1 MKFDEGRIRN
11 LGAAR
16 GSYYPILMASAK
28 PTPVTATALSN
39 AVAAAADSPEGTGD
53 EAEADNV
60 SEGLAPLLRMLD
72 GLTDACMVVEA
83 DGRMRYAN
91 EAART
96 LLRMKGRAKGRKLA
110 AVLADRPALE
120 VFEDAVAAGRPR
132 AAVLALTLSSDGA
145 RHYTVSA
152 VPVPVPGEGQLL
164 RVALCS
170 TNEGPAHPASRSSD
184 ETTVVLEKLGDPL
197 SIIQGYLENLLDGV
211 IKEPAVMR
219 QCLSAMQRQAT
230 QMQRVLSGLRV

>member
-1 MKFDEGRIRN
+1 MATAKRIPVMP
-11 LGAAR
+11 ATP
-16 GSYYPILMASAK
+16 SPASA
-28 PTPVTATALSN
+28 
-39 AVAAAADSPEGTGD
+39 
-53 EAEADNV
+53 AEALPVRSGGQQESDRETG
-60 SEGLAPLLRMLD
+60 SEGLIPMMHMLD
-72 GLTDACMVVEA
+72 GLTDACMMVEP

-96 LLRMKGRAKGRKLA
+96 LLRMKGRATGRKLA
-110 AVLADRPALE
+110 AVLADRQALE
-120 VFEDAVAAGRPR
+120 VFEDAAVACRPR
-132 AAVLALTLSSDGA
+132 AAVLTLTLSSDGP

-152 VPVPVPGEGQLL
+152 VPVPVAGEGTLL
-164 RVALCS
+164 RVALCGTS
-170 TNEGPAHPASRSSD
+170 AAPAHVSSRSAD

-219 QCLSAMQRQAT
+219 QCLSAMQRQAS

>member
-1 MKFDEGRIRN
+1 
-11 LGAAR
+11 
-16 GSYYPILMASAK
+16 MASAK
-28 PTPVTATALSN
+28 RTPVTTVALSPLPV
-39 AVAAAADSPEGTGD
+39 ADPAAAPKAGGEHDVENG
-53 EAEADNV
+53 A
-60 SEGLAPLLRMLD
+60 EGLIPMMHMLD
-72 GLTDACMVVEA
+72 GLTDACMMVEP

-96 LLRMKGRAKGRKLA
+96 LLRMKGRATGRKLA
-110 AVLADRPALE
+110 AVLADRQALE
-120 VFEDAVAAGRPR
+120 VFEDAAAAGRPR
-132 AAVLALTLSSDGA
+132 AAVLTLTLSSDGP

-152 VPVPVPGEGQLL
+152 VPVPVAGEGTLL
-164 RVALCS
+164 RVALCG
-170 TNEGPAHPASRSSD
+170 TNAAPAHVSSRSGD

-219 QCLSAMQRQAT
+219 QCLSAMQRQAS